1 MNATDLERAKVHEAD
16 ACLVLANKVKKCR
29 SKIEVLLFTLPAMC

>member
-29 SKIEVLLFTLPAMC
+29 LKIEVLLFTLPAMC

>member
-16 ACLVLANKVKKCR
+16 ACLVLANKVIYKDYKA
-29 SKIEVLLFTLPAMC
+29 KICNPHKL